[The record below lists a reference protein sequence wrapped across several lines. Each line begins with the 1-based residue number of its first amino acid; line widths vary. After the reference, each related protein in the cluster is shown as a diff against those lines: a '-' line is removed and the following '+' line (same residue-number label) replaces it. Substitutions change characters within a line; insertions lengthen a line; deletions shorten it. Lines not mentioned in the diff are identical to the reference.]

1 MDDFE
6 FESKIIQ
13 NAETWISKSALFRK
27 VGGNRNRFFRK
38 LDDLTFNGTIDRRK
52 VMTTHYLKRNLAN
65 SDDETWNSVY
75 DFIEK
80 QFVNVSGELIQFPRL
95 HTIPHLFNDGGGVIK
110 SKKKQIKPSMKIPF
124 DTFCFNVDTILQH
137 VIKLEYAKLFALVPL
152 NKVEKRQKRFQK
164 LLKKQVDLVL
174 SSLKNDFDRE
184 QFKIHIQ
191 SIDRTWNMHV

>member
-38 LDDLTFNGTIDRRK
+38 LDDLTFNGTIDSRK

-80 QFVNVSGELIQFPRL
+80 QFVTASNELIDFKGTPNDP
-95 HTIPHLFNDGGGVIK
+95 THLFNYNGVIK
-110 SKKKQIKPSMKIPF
+110 SKKKQIKLSMRIPF
-124 DTFCFNVDTILQH
+124 DTFCFNVDTIMQH
-137 VIKLEYAKLFALVPL
+137 IIKLEYAKLFALVPL

-174 SSLKNDFDRE
+174 SSLKNDLDRE
-184 QFKIHIQ
+184 QFKMHIQ